1 MLFLLTSQSSE
12 RLVILSSL
20 TQKLKV
26 HDLVFSI
33 ANAQILKEFNQ
44 ICNCTFL
51 KEEMSAEGKIRED
64 RKNPK
69 EFSSLFSLSE
79 SLVGIEN
86 IIFLM

>member
-1 MLFLLTSQSSE
+1 MLSLLISPSTE

-20 TQKLKV
+20 TQKHKV
-26 HDLVFSI
+26 HDLVFSV

-51 KEEMSAEGKIRED
+51 KEEMSVEGKIRED

-69 EFSSLFSLSE
+69 SSLFSLSE